1 VDAGLDAQYTLS
13 SMYKHGHGVQQNDH
27 HATIWWRK
35 ANDTAKALAR
45 IIRENEDAED
55 LFWSR

>member
-35 ANDTAKALAR
+35 ANDTAKALGIHPKLINNFQR
-45 IIRENEDAED
+45 S
-55 LFWSR
+55 FK